1 MAGDAEEGGPLSIRL
16 GQQASGSGWDCRPTR
31 QHPSCPRADCGPCSG
46 FNGGPLKA
54 TSPQNLRICLSW
66 KWCPLLWA
74 KGQTRLSN

>member
-1 MAGDAEEGGPLSIRL
+1 MMQRREAPCPSALVSRPLDQAGIAGQPGSI
-16 GQQASGSGWDCRPTR
+16 
-31 QHPSCPRADCGPCSG
+31 HPARELTVPCSG